1 MTTASPRTSP
11 RPNPDRPPPR
21 RFAQESEL
29 RARLAAYWPDLYGRA
44 LRLSRNH
51 ALAQDVLQ
59 DTFERAL
66 RFEDQYEPDS
76 NLRAW
81 LQRILVS
88 VFITRCR
95 RMRRE
100 KRALE
105 MLTNDPCAWTLPDG
119 PAVATSLSR
128 NVARALGSLP
138 SLSGARSSSWTC
150 KTFRTGTPQ
159 TFSRFPSDRHV
170 AVAPRSPLARRDP
183 LPRQTFEA
191 ETARSRV
198 ISRAAR
204 STERT

>member
-11 RPNPDRPPPR
+11 SSEPPTGLHLAG
-21 RFAQESEL
+21 FAQESEL

-105 MLTNDPCAWTLPDG
+105 ILTNDPCAWTLPDG
-119 PAVATSLSR
+119 PAVSTSLSR

-138 SLSGARSSSWTC
+138 EPFRRAVELVDVQDLSYRAAADILSVPL
-150 KTFRTGTPQ
+150 GTVM
-159 TFSRFPSDRHV
+159 SRLHRGRRMLAEILCPD
-170 AVAPRSPLARRDP
+170 ATARRG
-183 LPRQTFEA
+183 LPEA
-191 ETARSRV
+191 A
-198 ISRAAR
+198 
-204 STERT
+204 

>member
-1 MTTASPRTSP
+1 MTTALPRTSP
-11 RPNPDRPPPR
+11 ASEPPT
-21 RFAQESEL
+21 RFRFAAQESEL

-44 LRLSRNH
+44 LRLSRNP
-51 ALAQDVLQ
+51 AIAQDVLQ

-105 MLTNDPCAWTLPDG
+105 ILTNDPCAWTLPDG
-119 PAVATSLSR
+119 PAVSTSLSR

-138 SLSGARSSSWTC
+138 EPFRRAVELVDVQDLSYRAAADILSVPL
-150 KTFRTGTPQ
+150 GTVM
-159 TFSRFPSDRHV
+159 SRLHRGRRMLAEILCPD
-170 AVAPRSPLARRDP
+170 ATARRG
-183 LPRQTFEA
+183 LPEA
-191 ETARSRV
+191 A
-198 ISRAAR
+198 
-204 STERT
+204 